1 MVLLRRLLKRDY
13 YAILRLFAHSY
24 NIVFSDHEMTI
35 TCMHLIVTEDKWCTP
50 PLWETLIRKTK
61 TLDTSNG
68 SLVIIF
74 AALISVV
81 SANCLLL
88 QNMN

>member
-1 MVLLRRLLKRDY
+1 MVLFHLLRRDY
-13 YAILRLFAHSY
+13 CVILRLFAHSY
-24 NIVFSDHEMTI
+24 NIVFLDHEMTI

-50 PLWETLIRKTK
+50 PLREMLIRKTK

-68 SLVIIF
+68 SLIISF
-74 AALISVV
+74 SALISVV

-88 QNMN
+88 QNMNK